1 MLPVALVI
9 SFATSIVEQ
18 LGNVKIIIIKKNIRI
33 ALLIKNNYNIIINM
47 LTLIKSPFIE
57 YKLTILR
64 NKKTSNS
71 LFRQTMN
78 EISYLIAAEVLKN
91 LKYKKILIQSPIAK
105 TTGLNLADSVI
116 IVPILRAGLGLIEG
130 FVKFLPDVEKGHIGL
145 YRDEQTYQPVEY
157 LCKLPKV
164 KNKKIIVLDPMLAT
178 GNSSSAAI
186 ELIKEKGVRIKDIK
200 FVSLLAAPEGVKN
213 LSKKQKGLHIFTC
226 SLDKSLNKNKYIVP
240 GLGDAGDRY
249 MGT

>member
-1 MLPVALVI
+1 
-9 SFATSIVEQ
+9 
-18 LGNVKIIIIKKNIRI
+18 
-33 ALLIKNNYNIIINM
+33 M
-47 LTLIKSPFIE
+47 LTLIKSSFIE

-78 EISYLIAAEVLKN
+78 EISYLIAADVLQH
-91 LKYKKILIQSPIAK
+91 LSYKKIRVETPLVKTSGLILKKSP
-105 TTGLNLADSVI
+105 I

-157 LCKLPKV
+157 LCKLPKI
-164 KNKKIIVLDPMLAT
+164 KNKTIFVLDPMLAT

-186 ELIKEKGVRIKDIK
+186 DLIKNKGAKMSDIK
-200 FVSLLAAPEGVKN
+200 LVSLLAAPEGVKN
-213 LSKKQKGLHIFTC
+213 ITKKQKGLHIFTC
-226 SLDKSLNKNKYIVP
+226 SLDKNLNRNKFIVP

>member
-1 MLPVALVI
+1 
-9 SFATSIVEQ
+9 
-18 LGNVKIIIIKKNIRI
+18 
-33 ALLIKNNYNIIINM
+33 M

-64 NKKTSNS
+64 NKKTNNS
-71 LFRQTMN
+71 IFRQTMN
-78 EISYLIAAEVLKN
+78 EISYLIAGEVLKHY
-91 LKYKKILIQSPIAK
+91 KYNKITVQTPITK
-105 TTGLNLADSVI
+105 STGVNISEKLI

-130 FVKFLPDVEKGHIGL
+130 FVKFLPNVEKGHIGL

-157 LCKLPKV
+157 LCKLPRI

-186 ELIKEKGVRIKDIK
+186 DLIKDKGAKITDIK
-200 FVSLLAAPEGVKN
+200 LVSLLASPEGIKN
-213 LSKKQKGLHIFTC
+213 LKKRQKGLHFFTC
-226 SLDKSLNKNKYIVP
+226 SIDKKLNKNKFIVP

>member
-1 MLPVALVI
+1 
-9 SFATSIVEQ
+9 
-18 LGNVKIIIIKKNIRI
+18 
-33 ALLIKNNYNIIINM
+33 M

-57 YKLTILR
+57 FKLTILR
-64 NKKTSNS
+64 NKKTSNT

-78 EISYLIAAEVLKN
+78 EISYLIAGDVLQY
-91 LKYKKILIQSPIAK
+91 LKYKKISVQTPLVK
-105 TTGLNLADSVI
+105 TTGLLIVNPPI
-116 IVPILRAGLGLIEG
+116 IVPILRAGLGLVEG

-157 LCKLPKV
+157 LCKLPKT
-164 KNKKIIVLDPMLAT
+164 KNKTIFILDPMLAT

-186 ELIKEKGVRIKDIK
+186 DLIKEKGVKIRDIK
-200 FVSLLAAPEGVKN
+200 LVSLLAAPEGIKN

-226 SLDKSLNKNKYIVP
+226 SLDKNLNKNKFIVP

>member
-1 MLPVALVI
+1 
-9 SFATSIVEQ
+9 
-18 LGNVKIIIIKKNIRI
+18 
-33 ALLIKNNYNIIINM
+33 M

-78 EISYLIAAEVLKN
+78 EISYLIAAEVLQY
-91 LKYKKILIQSPIAK
+91 LKYKKISIQSPITKA
-105 TTGLNLADSVI
+105 TGLSLVDPII

-130 FVKFLPDVEKGHIGL
+130 FVKFLPEVEKGHIGL

-186 ELIKEKGVRIKDIK
+186 DLIKDKGVKIKDIK
-200 FVSLLAAPEGVKN
+200 LVSLLAAPEGVKN

-226 SLDKSLNKNKYIVP
+226 SLDKSLNKNKFIVP

>member
-1 MLPVALVI
+1 MI
-9 SFATSIVEQ
+9 
-18 LGNVKIIIIKKNIRI
+18 
-33 ALLIKNNYNIIINM
+33 
-47 LTLIKSPFIE
+47 TLIKSPFIE

-78 EISYLIAAEVLKN
+78 EISYLIASDVLKH
-91 LKYKKILIQSPIAK
+91 LKYSKISVQTPLVKTSGLTIKSPP
-105 TTGLNLADSVI
+105 I

-164 KNKKIIVLDPMLAT
+164 KNKTILVLDPMLAT

-186 ELIKEKGVRIKDIK
+186 DLIKAKGVKLGDIK
-200 FVSLLAAPEGVKN
+200 LVSLLAAPEGIKN
-213 LSKKQKGLHIFTC
+213 LGKKQKGLHIFTC
-226 SLDKSLNKNKYIVP
+226 SLDKGLNKKKFILP

>member
-1 MLPVALVI
+1 
-9 SFATSIVEQ
+9 
-18 LGNVKIIIIKKNIRI
+18 
-33 ALLIKNNYNIIINM
+33 M
-47 LTLIKSPFIE
+47 LTLIKSPFLE

-78 EISYLIAAEVLKN
+78 EISYLIAGEVLQH
-91 LKYKKILIQSPIAK
+91 LKYNKITVQTPITKTSGLILSSS
-105 TTGLNLADSVI
+105 LI

-164 KNKKIIVLDPMLAT
+164 ENKIILVLDPMLAT

-186 ELIKEKGVRIKDIK
+186 NLIKDKGVKIKDIK
-200 FVSLLAAPEGVKN
+200 LVSLLAAPEGIKN
-213 LSKKQKGLHIFTC
+213 LTKKHKNLHIFTC
-226 SLDKSLNKNKYIVP
+226 SLDKSLNKNRFIVP

>member
-1 MLPVALVI
+1 
-9 SFATSIVEQ
+9 
-18 LGNVKIIIIKKNIRI
+18 
-33 ALLIKNNYNIIINM
+33 M

-57 YKLTILR
+57 FKLTILR

-78 EISYLIAAEVLKN
+78 EISYLIAGEVLQH
-91 LKYKKILIQSPIAK
+91 LKYNKITVQTPITKTSGLILSSS
-105 TTGLNLADSVI
+105 LI

-164 KNKKIIVLDPMLAT
+164 KNKIILVLDPMLAT

-186 ELIKEKGVRIKDIK
+186 NLIKDKGVKIKDIK
-200 FVSLLAAPEGVKN
+200 LVSLLAAPEGIKN
-213 LSKKQKGLHIFTC
+213 LTKKQKNLHIFTC
-226 SLDKSLNKNKYIVP
+226 SLDKSLNKNKFIVP

>member
-1 MLPVALVI
+1 
-9 SFATSIVEQ
+9 
-18 LGNVKIIIIKKNIRI
+18 
-33 ALLIKNNYNIIINM
+33 M

-57 YKLTILR
+57 FKLTILR
-64 NKKTSNS
+64 NKRTSNT

-78 EISYLIAAEVLKN
+78 EVSYLIAADVLQH
-91 LKYKKILIQSPIAK
+91 LKYKKVIVQTPLTKTVGLSIA
-105 TTGLNLADSVI
+105 NPPI
-116 IVPILRAGLGLIEG
+116 IVPILRAGLGLVEG

-145 YRDEQTYQPVEY
+145 YRDEHTYQPVEY
-157 LCKLPKV
+157 LCKLPKT
-164 KNKKIIVLDPMLAT
+164 KNKTIFVLDPMLAT

-186 ELIKEKGVRIKDIK
+186 ELIKEKGVKINNIKL
-200 FVSLLAAPEGVKN
+200 VSLLAAPEGVKN

-226 SLDKSLNKNKYIVP
+226 SLDKKLDKNKFIVP

>member
-1 MLPVALVI
+1 
-9 SFATSIVEQ
+9 
-18 LGNVKIIIIKKNIRI
+18 
-33 ALLIKNNYNIIINM
+33 M
-47 LTLIKSPFIE
+47 LTLIKSPFLE

-64 NKKTSNS
+64 NKRTKNS

-78 EISYLIAAEVLKN
+78 EISYLIAAEVLKQI
-91 LKYKKILIQSPIAK
+91 KFKKIKIQTPIQN
-105 TTGLNLADSVI
+105 TWGNEISNHII

-130 FVKFLPDVEKGHIGL
+130 FVKFLPNVEKGHIGL

-164 KNKKIIVLDPMLAT
+164 NNKTILVLDPMLAT

-186 ELIKEKGVRIKDIK
+186 DLIKERGVKVKNIKL
-200 FVSLLAAPEGVKN
+200 VSLLAAPEGIKN
-213 LSKKQKGLHIFTC
+213 IRKNHKDLHIFTC
-226 SLDKSLNKNKYIVP
+226 SLDKGLNKKKYIVP